1 MWTCPKCNARLV
13 QKNMSHSCGSYTVDG
28 FLGGKTERGKELF
41 WLLVNEFSKIGR
53 VTLHPVKTRVALM
66 VDVRFAAV
74 NKIGSDFIEGHL
86 WLKERRHNMRFFKV
100 ERLNNDYIHHFRI
113 SDEADIDAEFRRCMQ
128 MAFEIGQRKH
138 IKRTQRK

>member
-1 MWTCPKCNARLV
+1 
-13 QKNMSHSCGSYTVDG
+13 MSHSCGSYTVEA
-28 FLGGKTERGKELF
+28 FLEGKTERGKELF
-41 WLLVNEFSKIGR
+41 WFLVNEFSKIGR

-86 WLKERRHNMRFFKV
+86 WLKERRDGKKFFKI
-100 ERLNNDYIHHFRI
+100 ERLKNDHIHHFRI
-113 SDEADIDAEFRRCMQ
+113 RNESEIDEEFRRYMQ

-138 IKRTQRK
+138 IKRSQRK